1 MLEPIMN
8 KLTRHCS
15 LTIEM
20 IDIAALRPYPGNAR
34 RHSRTNQAD
43 RAKTRS
49 VVMEATADRSGRRF
63 FAYRP
68 EIAPVAFGMA

>member
-8 KLTRHCS
+8 KPSRHRS

-34 RHSRTNQAD
+34 RHSRAQIKQIAKSIETFGFTNPILV
-43 RAKTRS
+43 TVLRS
-49 VVMEATADRSGRRF
+49 L
-63 FAYRP
+63 P
-68 EIAPVAFGMA
+68 GMAAPRPRDC